1 MTARARCARMSN
13 GRTMFEVALPEAG
26 LRFACRRGQ
35 SILEAM
41 RSVHHVAI
49 GAGCHNGGCGVCKVR
64 IVAGHIESGP
74 MSAAHVTAAE
84 RGAGLVLACR
94 AYPVSDCAIEVV
106 GKVPRRLARK
116 YGFLLN

>member
-1 MTARARCARMSN
+1 
-13 GRTMFEVALPEAG
+13 MFDVTLPEAG
-26 LRFACRRGQ
+26 LRFGCRPGQ

-41 RSVHHVAI
+41 ASVHHVAI

-64 IVAGHIESGP
+64 IVSGAVESGA
-74 MSAAHVTAAE
+74 MSAAHVTRAE
-84 RGAGLVLACR
+84 RDAGLVLACR

-106 GKVPRRLARK
+106 GKVPRRLVRK